1 MKLKLDENVDVR
13 VVTRLRL
20 AGHDVAT
27 VSGQGLNSAPDIK
40 VIDVCRQEERALVTA
55 DKGFGNRLRYNP
67 ADYVGIIVIRLPP
80 RPTFAYWREAIEVL
94 ILGLETAD
102 VTGKL
107 WIIRQRKIFEYQPIE
122 TDEIN

>member
-1 MKLKLDENVDVR
+1 MTIDENVDVR

-27 VSGQGLNSAPDIK
+27 VSGQGLNSAPDIEL
-40 VIDVCRQEERALVTA
+40 IEVCRSEERGLVTA

-67 ADYVGIIVIRLPP
+67 ANYAGIIVVRLPS
-80 RPTFAYWREAIEVL
+80 RPTFADWREAIEVL

-102 VTGKL
+102 VTGRL
-107 WIIRQRKIFEYQPIE
+107 WIIRQGKIFEYQPIE
-122 TDEIN
+122 

>member
-1 MKLKLDENVDVR
+1 MKLKLDENVGVR

-27 VSGQGLNSAPDIK
+27 ISGQGLNSAPDTQ

-55 DKGFGNRLRYNP
+55 DRGFGNRLRYNP
-67 ADYVGIIVIRLPP
+67 ADYAGIVVIRLPP
-80 RPTFAYWREAIEVL
+80 RPTFTYWREAIEVL
-94 ILGLETAD
+94 ILGLETAN

-107 WIIRQRKIFEYQPIE
+107 WIIRQGKIFEYQPIE

>member
-1 MKLKLDENVDVR
+1 MKLKLDENVDIR
-13 VVTRLRL
+13 VVSRLRL

-27 VSGQGLNSAPDIK
+27 VSGQKLNSAPDTQ

-55 DKGFGNRLRYNP
+55 DRGFGNRLRYNP
-67 ADYVGIIVIRLPP
+67 IDYAGIVVIRLPP
-80 RPTFAYWREAIEVL
+80 RPTFAYWHEAIEVL
-94 ILGLETAD
+94 ILGLENAD

-107 WIIRQRKIFEYQPIE
+107 WIIRQGKIFEYQPIE

>member
-27 VSGQGLNSAPDIK
+27 VSGQGLN
-40 VIDVCRQEERALVTA
+40 
-55 DKGFGNRLRYNP
+55 

-94 ILGLETAD
+94 
-102 VTGKL
+102 
-107 WIIRQRKIFEYQPIE
+107 
-122 TDEIN
+122 